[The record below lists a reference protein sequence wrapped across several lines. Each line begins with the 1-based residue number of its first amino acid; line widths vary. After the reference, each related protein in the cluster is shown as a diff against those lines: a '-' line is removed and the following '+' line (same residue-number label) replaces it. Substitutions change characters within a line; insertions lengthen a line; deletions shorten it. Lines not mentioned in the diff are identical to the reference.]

1 MKEKG
6 RNRII
11 QLTGCLLLVAMI
23 SGSIGY
29 HMLHAKTNETK
40 DTQSEVSTETEDTST
55 DLTGDG
61 TTQIATISQLADF
74 DVTVSDL
81 VVEEVYV
88 SAGDTVK
95 EGDPLLKL
103 TDESM
108 EAIHSYYEQAVADAK
123 EDLTDAQTSY
133 EVGKL
138 EAEYT
143 LESTKTTAEYADANY
158 AAAIAE
164 LDQKVADAQTAL
176 SDAQSQIAE
185 YQTALDNNTYYTD
198 NQVDEKKQ
206 AAADAKTAADNV
218 QQTYNDAKQD
228 YEDLQKTVAEEIAA
242 LSEENLTEQA
252 KQLADD
258 YETLS
263 KAKED
268 ADQAA
273 SALTQA
279 QNEQKTKEEESS
291 QAQSQYEKQVEE
303 ATSQKEQLESSLTK
317 LQSDYEEAC
326 RDAVTKK
333 VEAQNTCDTAE
344 LNGTYADSTYEN
356 TVHTLESTVD
366 TAQKAYDELMA
377 EQQAVGSIEDGVI
390 TAAQDGTV
398 AAVGYEA
405 EDTLATATAIVSYYD
420 TATILIPVQVDQ
432 SHMEDIAVG
441 DSVTVEITGVPG
453 NHKLAGTIQTIA
465 TQADT
470 TTGAS
475 KVVYETVIA
484 VDNSDGTIST
494 GLSAKVTFL
503 SEESEDNNEDQKE

>member
-1 MKEKG
+1 MMKEKG
-6 RNRII
+6 RKRII

-123 EDLTDAQTSY
+123 EDLT
-133 EVGKL
+133 
-138 EAEYT
+138 
-143 LESTKTTAEYADANY
+143 
-158 AAAIAE
+158 
-164 LDQKVADAQTAL
+164 DAQTAL

>member
-6 RNRII
+6 RKRII

-123 EDLTDAQTSY
+123 EDLT
-133 EVGKL
+133 
-138 EAEYT
+138 
-143 LESTKTTAEYADANY
+143 
-158 AAAIAE
+158 
-164 LDQKVADAQTAL
+164 DAQTAL

-356 TVHTLESTVD
+356 TVHKLESTVD

-475 KVVYETVIA
+475 KVVYETGSSIHWC
-484 VDNSDGTIST
+484 DGDASRMWCRDSRIS
-494 GLSAKVTFL
+494 GQ
-503 SEESEDNNEDQKE
+503 SERRYAGGI